1 MCSCESSHST
11 KKHSFLRVQNKNVLK
26 GIYIFAGVHILLLK
40 KKGWEHVYTRMKK
53 AATKPQRLMP
63 GLNYCKAPL
72 TNSASLETKG
82 APSWEPAYPCL
93 QERKLNFL
101 DDFWAGFNYSGWAFP
116 TNPGPRPDT
125 LLFER
130 IPMSCAFQRAPRW
143 PWCKPS
149 YALAKAIM
157 CLYGTKEEWKSPLT
171 DKALHCLP
179 SFEWVCSLAA
189 KASMSLFQRK

>member
-72 TNSASLETKG
+72 TNSASFEKKRSSQLR
-82 APSWEPAYPCL
+82 ACL
-93 QERKLNFL
+93 SLSARKKTEFL
-101 DDFWAGFNYSGWAFP
+101 GWLLGRFQLLWVSLSNKPRTTAWHTSVWKDPHELCFP
-116 TNPGPRPDT
+116 KST
-125 LLFER
+125 
-130 IPMSCAFQRAPRW
+130 QV
-143 PWCKPS
+143 
-149 YALAKAIM
+149 ALA
-157 CLYGTKEEWKSPLT
+157 
-171 DKALHCLP
+171 
-179 SFEWVCSLAA
+179 
-189 KASMSLFQRK
+189 